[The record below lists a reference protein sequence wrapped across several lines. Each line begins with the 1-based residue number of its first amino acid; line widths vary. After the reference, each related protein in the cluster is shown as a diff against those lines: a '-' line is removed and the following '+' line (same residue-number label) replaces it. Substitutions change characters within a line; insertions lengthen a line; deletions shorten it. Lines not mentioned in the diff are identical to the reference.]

1 MNKSNE
7 LNSFRI
13 WNEKDLFNWLV
24 ANYYKDLVKAKSP
37 ISRWDCYSPSRKHRI
52 ELKCRKTHY
61 DDLVIE
67 KGKFDAMIEKAN
79 ENFDIPIYIN
89 STPKG
94 IFSWNLFFVYP
105 EWFYK
110 ELPKTTDFSDNNK
123 ITKEIAMLPV
133 IDAET
138 L

>member
-1 MNKSNE
+1 MTN
-7 LNSFRI
+7 I
-13 WNEKDLFNWLV
+13 MIEKDLFDYLKNQI
-24 ANYYKDLVKAKSP
+24 YPDLVMSLSP

-94 IFSWNLFFVYP
+94 IFGWNLFFVYP